1 MSKQDQLSR
10 RRGRVA
16 NNVSHSK
23 RRTKTKKN
31 LNLVEKKFDING
43 KKVKLRISARTLK
56 EIRKNGISATIRK
69 YKSRG

>member
-1 MSKQDQLSR
+1 MSKQDQLSK